1 MDLVFDIFHNQKTTI
16 PNIIL
21 FLKFIKS
28 IELENTNALNQKL
41 TKTLIKNAKN
51 KIISAEKITFKELL
65 KLFKYRNEF
74 TFKQKLVFL
83 TKLYR

>member
-1 MDLVFDIFHNQKTTI
+1 MKANELV
-16 PNIIL
+16 
-21 FLKFIKS
+21 
-28 IELENTNALNQKL
+28 NTNALNQKL

-65 KLFKYRNEF
+65 NLFKYRNEF
-74 TFKQKLVFL
+74 TLKQKLVFL